1 MNRSY
6 PINLVWEIAAQ
17 EAIASQFGVITPEHF
32 FMGLLKLSELNPDRV
47 KKIVDDES
55 DVQII
60 NSEIELIKQNLRDI
74 NINSTTARRNLRDI
88 LGKGENPYNGEILH
102 RSLES
107 RHIFEYAQGIA
118 QSENSPHLLCLHL
131 LKAILSN
138 PSEAIRS
145 VLPVDFKLKKG
156 KNMPKQPEAVHNNQE
171 KLKLGEFV
179 NSLNLIRDKLHTSI
193 FGQDHAINA
202 FIEGLFNSEIVNI
215 ADTERKAPKAIFVF
229 AGPPGVGKTYLADL
243 AANLLGRP
251 FRRFDMSSYSSH
263 QQNEGLIGISKMY
276 QGSHPGQLT
285 EFVDK
290 NPDSILLFDEI
301 EKSHPNTINLFLQ
314 VLDSGALED
323 KFHEKNV
330 NFKDTV
336 LIFTTNTG
344 RSLYDNPNSSGI
356 NVANAMF
363 HRRTILD
370 ALENEKNPATGQPYF
385 PSALCSR
392 MASGYPIL
400 FNHLSVSELRQVVS
414 KEIARIGQL
423 FELQYNKKINF
434 TDLLPLCLVLKEGA
448 KSDARTLKAQAESY
462 IKTEIFKFCQLFK
475 TDRLDEVFEQVDKV
489 EFKTPDFDKESDEE
503 IRSVLLFNK
512 SPNILL
518 VSDPSFAG
526 ICKNSIK
533 QITWHITATA
543 EDAIDIA
550 ANEDLD
556 MILLD
561 IWLGNDPSLTT
572 LQSIR
577 FDHTPI
583 ASRGL
588 EKGQEILY
596 KLRERVPNIPLYLL
610 SIQES
615 EKQGDDI
622 DDELLLACVRG
633 GGARGIIPISVEN
646 SAAETFG
653 THIDDIYNRIYE
665 LTKQL
670 YLEKMTYKLSLEHKV
685 LDFDTVPQVS
695 RKAKNITLTMNNF
708 RFKRA
713 ISAQDAGE
721 LLDEVE
727 RPRTRF
733 EDVIGADSAKEEL
746 HFFIDYLSNPQRFR
760 ALGLKPPKGVLLY
773 GPPGTGKTMLARA
786 MAGESN
792 VAFISITATNFVT
805 IWQGSGPQNIRDL
818 FARARRYAPVIV
830 FIDEIDAIGKVRSGG
845 SVNKA
850 EENTLNALLAE
861 MDGFTS
867 TSSDRPVFILAA
879 TNYDIQHQGRSSDNR
894 ILDEALV
901 RRFSRTIL
909 VGLPELK
916 ARTQYLLQ
924 RLSNRASCTVTPEII
939 SLIAERSVGMSIA
952 NLEQIIETA
961 ARISIKQDSIL
972 TDKVLEE
979 AFESTQYGNQ
989 LQRNKDEMLRTA
1001 RHEAGHTLMYW
1012 KSGWWPAYVT
1022 IISRGNHGGYMAPDA
1037 NEIESRSVRSQDSLL
1052 ADIQVAL
1059 AGRAAELLYY
1069 GKVGGLTSGV
1079 SSDLE
1084 YATSIARNMICR
1096 YGMSEELGLIAIP
1109 ELLQNENA
1117 INSPY
1122 FAKINE
1128 YALKILHEEMSKTS
1142 EFMHANQKLL
1152 DDLVTALLK
1161 SERLT
1166 KAELQTILP
1175 PILERNPLE
1184 IGS

>member
-1 MNRSY
+1 MKASIA
-6 PINLVWEIAAQ
+6 INLVWEIAAQ
-17 EAIASQFGVITPEHF
+17 EAIASQFGEISLEHF

-47 KKIVDDES
+47 KQIVDDDS
-55 DVQII
+55 DALII
-60 NSEIELIKQNLRDI
+60 NSEIAQIKQYLNDAK
-74 NINSTTARRNLRDI
+74 INSTTARRNLRN
-88 LGKGENPYNGEILH
+88 LVGKGDNPYNGEVLH

-107 RHIFEYAQGIA
+107 RLIFENAQEIA

-131 LKAILSN
+131 QKAILSN
-138 PSEAIRS
+138 PSDAIKS
-145 VLPVDFKLKKG
+145 VLPAAFKLKKG
-156 KNMPKQPEAVHNNQE
+156 KDTPKKPEAVPSNPD

-179 NSLNLIRDKLHTSI
+179 NSLNLTRDKLHSSI

-202 FIEGLFNSEIVNI
+202 FIEGLFNSEVVNL
-215 ADTERKAPKAIFVF
+215 ADSERKAPKAIFVF

-290 NPDSILLFDEI
+290 NPNSIILFDEI
-301 EKSHPNTINLFLQ
+301 EKSHSTTINLFLQ
-314 VLDSGALED
+314 VLDSGVLED

-330 NFKDTV
+330 AFKDTV
-336 LIFTTNTG
+336 LIFTTNAG
-344 RSLYDNPNSSGI
+344 RSLYDNPNSSGV

-370 ALENEKNPATGQPYF
+370 ALENEKNAATGQPYF
-385 PSALCSR
+385 PSAICSR
-392 MASGYPIL
+392 MATGYPIL
-400 FNHLSVSELRQVVS
+400 FNHLNVSELRQVVS

-423 FELQYNKKINF
+423 FELQYNKKF
-434 TDLLPLCLVLKEGA
+434 TYSDLLPLCLVLKEGA

-475 TDRLDEVFEQVDKV
+475 TNRLDEVFEQVDKV
-489 EFKTPDFDKESDEE
+489 EFITPDFDKESDVEV
-503 IRSVLLFNK
+503 RSVLLFNR

-518 VSDPSFAG
+518 ISDPYFAG
-526 ICKNSIK
+526 ICKNNIK
-533 QITWHITATA
+533 QITWHTAATA

-556 MILLD
+556 LILLD
-561 IWLGNDPSLTT
+561 IWLGNDPSLIT

-588 EKGQEILY
+588 EKGQEVLY
-596 KLRERVPNIPLYLL
+596 KLRDRVPNIPLYLL
-610 SIQES
+610 SINES
-615 EKQGDDI
+615 DKKDEDI
-622 DDELLLACVRG
+622 DHELLLACVRG
-633 GGARGIIPISVEN
+633 GGSRGIITFN
-646 SAAETFG
+646 LGNLAADTFEAQ
-653 THIDDIYNRIYE
+653 IDGIYKKLYE

-670 YLEKMTYKLSLEHKV
+670 YLEKMTHKLSLEHKV
-685 LDFDTVPQVS
+685 LDFVTVPQVS
-695 RKAKNITLTMNNF
+695 KKAKNITLTMHNF

-733 EDVIGADSAKEEL
+733 EDVIGAESAKEEL
-746 HFFIDYLSNPQRFR
+746 RFFIEYLSNPQRFR

-805 IWQGSGPQNIRDL
+805 VWQGSGPQNIRDL

-850 EENTLNALLAE
+850 EENTLNAFLAE

-867 TSSDRPVFILAA
+867 ISSDRPVFILAA
-879 TNYDIQHQGRSSDNR
+879 TNYDIQHQGRSNDNR

-909 VGLPELK
+909 VDLPELK
-916 ARTQYLLQ
+916 ARTQYLIQ
-924 RLSNRASCTVTPEII
+924 RLSIRASCSVTPEII
-939 SLIAERSVGMSIA
+939 NLIAERSVGMSIA

-961 ARISIKQDSIL
+961 ARIAIKQDSIL
-972 TDKVLEE
+972 TDHILEE
-979 AFESTQYGNQ
+979 AFESTLYGNQ
-989 LQRNKDEMLRTA
+989 QQGTKDDVLRTA

-1012 KSGWWPAYVT
+1012 KSGWWPTYVT

-1037 NEIESRSVRSQDSLL
+1037 NELENRGVRSQDSLL
-1052 ADIQVAL
+1052 ADIRVAL

-1069 GKVGGLTSGV
+1069 GEIGGLTSGV

-1084 YATSIARNMICR
+1084 YATGIARNMICR
-1096 YGMSEELGLIAIP
+1096 YGMSEELGLIALP
-1109 ELLQNENA
+1109 ELLRNENA

-1122 FAKINE
+1122 FVTINE
-1128 YALKILHEEMSKTS
+1128 YASQILHEEMSKTS

-1152 DDLVTALLK
+1152 DDLVTALMK

-1175 PILERNPLE
+1175 PIIEKSHN
-1184 IGS
+1184 